1 MEDSQLE
8 NSLAC
13 RRTLRNLSGCSTKAT
28 CRCVSQVHPVLRLQL
43 ISTQSD
49 WQNGE
54 VCGMD
59 QIPPSERPITDPPSA
74 SGSDR
79 GNMLTGGDTAWP
91 QRACSLSACG
101 QPVQRA
107 TRVVTKGSLHHWLLP
122 LHHRTS
128 WPFHGEEHL
137 GKIDRWNQGKGGKKK
152 GQDRR
157 IWDLKRKTWWGWR
170 KKGPQKQPHV
180 QLLFESH

>member
-28 CRCVSQVHPVLRLQL
+28 CRCVSQAHPVLRLRL

-49 WQNGE
+49 WQNGA

-59 QIPPSERPITDPPSA
+59 QIPPSERPITNPPSA

-91 QRACSLSACG
+91 QRTCSLSACG

-107 TRVVTKGSLHHWLLP
+107 TQVVTKGSLHHRLLP

-137 GKIDRWNQGKGGKKK
+137 GKIDGWNQGKGGRKKRSRP
-152 GQDRR
+152 QNLR
-157 IWDLKRKTWWGWR
+157 LKKENLMGVE